1 MLVTFGRGLLNA
13 RLPSFGPVLHRLIQD
28 FRLGYFGLK
37 DEFAVWQPPRAW
49 ILLFLASGY
58 LSQSTS
64 RSHLEG

>member
-1 MLVTFGRGLLNA
+1 MLVTIGRGLLKA
-13 RLPSFGPVLHRLIQD
+13 RLHYFEPVLHRLIQD

-37 DEFAVWQPPRAW
+37 EQFAVWQPPRAW

-58 LSQSTS
+58 LCQSTS